1 MRPSGRWFLSQ
12 LIRCAEPLRLSSQ
25 QLYLRRVPHITRGD
39 EPLVSAIFTNHLP
52 LSLCSCLYPSHPPL
66 LSNFYLP
73 VSLVRYLLQHRKPV
87 HVCTS
92 SAHPKHA
99 HGRIH
104 SECLVRMGV
113 ALITSR
119 GKQSAVRTP
128 CAAAVLVALLCCC
141 HACNKH
147 QKSTHRG
154 MLYGSL
160 CKQSELRLN
169 ESAFIVKNCVNM
181 FVFAKKKEAQ

>member
-1 MRPSGRWFLSQ
+1 MSRWW
-12 LIRCAEPLRLSSQ
+12 A
-25 QLYLRRVPHITRGD
+25 
-39 EPLVSAIFTNHLP
+39 
-52 LSLCSCLYPSHPPL
+52 
-66 LSNFYLP
+66 
-73 VSLVRYLLQHRKPV
+73 RYLQTICLFPFARVSIPPTRHCFPISISLSIWFV
-87 HVCTS
+87 IFCSIANTCTS

-154 MLYGSL
+154 MLYGSS

-169 ESAFIVKNCVNM
+169 ESAFTVKNCVNM
-181 FVFAKKKEAQ
+181 FVFAKKISSIRIKSYWH

>member
-73 VSLVRYLLQHRKPV
+73 VNLVRYLLQTRARV
-87 HVCTS
+87 HVGRAPQTCTRADTFWVPGADGGCADNQQRETKCRQNPLCS
-92 SAHPKHA
+92 CSLGGPPLLLSCMQQASKVHPQRYVVWELVQAKWA
-99 HGRIH
+99 TTKWERIH
-104 SECLVRMGV
+104 SQKLREHVC
-113 ALITSR
+113 IC
-119 GKQSAVRTP
+119 KK
-128 CAAAVLVALLCCC
+128 
-141 HACNKH
+141 NK
-147 QKSTHRG
+147 
-154 MLYGSL
+154 
-160 CKQSELRLN
+160 LN
-169 ESAFIVKNCVNM
+169 KD
-181 FVFAKKKEAQ
+181 